1 MKRLIETKGSR
12 SVYLG
17 IFFASVSLG
26 DRSNIPSNQ
35 ASRCKRNHIETL
47 SDRRNSFILF
57 YTAATVVSFFFFVY

>member
-12 SVYLG
+12 SVSRN
-17 IFFASVSLG
+17 IFASVSLG